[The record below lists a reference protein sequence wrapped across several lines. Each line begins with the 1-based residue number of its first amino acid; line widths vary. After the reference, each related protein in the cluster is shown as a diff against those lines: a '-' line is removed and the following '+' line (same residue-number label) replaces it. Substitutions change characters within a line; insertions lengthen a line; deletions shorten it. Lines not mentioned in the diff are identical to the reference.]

1 MDDLK
6 KRKDLEH
13 IIDTVDINTD
23 IILSCLAK
31 DESDIAERKA
41 ALEYQED
48 C

>member
-13 IIDTVDINTD
+13 IIDTVDIGRD
-23 IILSCLAK
+23 IILTSLEK
-31 DESDIAERKA
+31 DENDIRERKE